1 MDGFFDIYH
10 IALEVVVTPNNKK
23 LVIFYALQLLSTY
36 LLLNSLFYPYFYAL
50 KNTNCEEY

>member
-1 MDGFFDIYH
+1 MAFLIYTLH
-10 IALEVVVTPNNKK
+10 YSVVVTPNNKK
-23 LVIFYALQLLSTY
+23 LIIFYALQLLSTY